1 MKSWWDWPARQ
12 NPCAWCP
19 YGSHVGLT
27 FVVLKAALTVM
38 MSNSLR
44 RAALT
49 CRSQHTR
56 AVRLTG
62 LVHVEGL
69 VAAVVQTCGKCS
81 AQASGLQPWS
91 FRE

>member
-1 MKSWWDWPARQ
+1 
-12 NPCAWCP
+12 
-19 YGSHVGLT
+19 
-27 FVVLKAALTVM
+27 

-56 AVRLTG
+56 AVQLAG
-62 LVHVEGL
+62 LIHVEGL
-69 VAAVVQTCGKCS
+69 VVVAAVVQTWGKRS

-91 FRE
+91 FQE